1 MMELLKQ
8 LCEIPGI
15 SGREERVRTFLM
27 EAIGDKAQCKVDA
40 LGNLLVHKE
49 GKSRGI
55 KRVLLDA
62 HMDEAGFLI
71 THVDEEGF
79 LRFTTVGGIDS
90 KVLLGK
96 HVLVGDNLLPGVIAS
111 KPIHMLK
118 ADERDKAVDASDL
131 RIDIGASSKEQ
142 AEQVVHPGDM
152 AVWYTSFEK
161 MGNLLKGRALDNRA
175 GCAMLL
181 KLVLGEVPYDLDV
194 VFSVQEEIGLHGAKT
209 AAFARKPDLS
219 IVVDTTTAADL
230 SGVPEEKKVCRLGS
244 GPAISFMDLRT
255 MYDKSLYDA
264 AFSMAK
270 RLNIPCQPKASVSGG
285 NNAGAIHQSGTGV
298 RTLALSTPCRYLHSP
313 AGLICEDDLT
323 NGLILVRELSA
334 AMASGQL

>member
-15 SGREERVRTFLM
+15 SGREERVRAFLM

-62 HMDEAGFLI
+62 HMDEVGFLI

-90 KVLLGK
+90 KVLLGT
-96 HVLVGDNLLPGVIAS
+96 HVLVGDNLLPGVIAG
-111 KPIHMLK
+111 KPIHLLK

-152 AVWYTSFEK
+152 AVWDTSFEK

-230 SGVPEEKKVCRLGS
+230 SGVPEEKQVCRLGS